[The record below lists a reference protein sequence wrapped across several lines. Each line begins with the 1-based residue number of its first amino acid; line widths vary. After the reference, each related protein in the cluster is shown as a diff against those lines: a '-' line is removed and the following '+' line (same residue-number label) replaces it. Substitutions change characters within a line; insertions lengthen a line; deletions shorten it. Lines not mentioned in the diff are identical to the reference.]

1 MPTSYLLNEILSF
14 IAEDYFRTQEKFK
27 LSEAKQYGKKVL
39 SFILSIFLV
48 FYGGSAKYIFAREGD
63 SGYEGGIS
71 SGEAPG
77 KTSFEYKEVCFITG
91 EPIALRNCHD

>member
-1 MPTSYLLNEILSF
+1 M
-14 IAEDYFRTQEKFK
+14 A
-27 LSEAKQYGKKVL
+27 KKVL

-71 SGEAPG
+71 SGEARVKLPLST
-77 KTSFEYKEVCFITG
+77 KRYV
-91 EPIALRNCHD
+91 L